1 MDRVTLGSTGITVNK
16 NGFGALPIQRISQED
31 AVYLARKAYRAG
43 IRFFDTARAY
53 TDSEVKLG
61 EAFDGIRTEV
71 YIATKTAAQ
80 NAEDFW
86 KDLHTSLTNL
96 RTDYID
102 LYQFHNPAFCPK
114 PGDGSGLYEAMQEA
128 KAKGMIRHIGIT
140 NHRLAVAH
148 EAIDSGLY
156 ETLQFPFSYI
166 SGEQEL
172 ELVNKCKAAN
182 MGFIAM
188 KGLSGGLITNSAAAY
203 AFEAQ
208 YDGVL
213 PIWGVQREK
222 ELDEFLSYIDN
233 PPRMTGEIKAVIDHD
248 RAELCG
254 EFCRGC
260 GYCMPCPA
268 GIEINNCARMSLLLR
283 RSPSAEHLS
292 PAGQA
297 KMKKIEGCLHCNR
310 CKAKCPYGLDTPALL
325 ARNYEDYK
333 RVLAGEVKVQLHK
346 SSCAFRQELLC
357 FMRQLLAAQKSSS
370 IPYSSVRST
379 RSRQGRSAPS
389 CRGTVRTA
397 REWCESARRWCIP
410 RSPGTRRNPLPQ

>member
-1 MDRVTLGSTGITVNK
+1 MDMVTLGSTGITVNK

-31 AVYLARKAYRAG
+31 AVHLARKAYRAG

-86 KDLHTSLTNL
+86 KDLHTS
-96 RTDYID
+96 
-102 LYQFHNPAFCPK
+102 
-114 PGDGSGLYEAMQEA
+114 MQEA

-233 PPRMTGEIKAVIDHD
+233 PPRMTGEIKAVIDRD

-297 KMKKIEGCLHCNR
+297 KMKKIEGCLHCNQ

-333 RVLAGEVKVQLHK
+333 RVLAGEVKV
-346 SSCAFRQELLC
+346 
-357 FMRQLLAAQKSSS
+357 
-370 IPYSSVRST
+370 
-379 RSRQGRSAPS
+379 
-389 CRGTVRTA
+389 
-397 REWCESARRWCIP
+397 
-410 RSPGTRRNPLPQ
+410 